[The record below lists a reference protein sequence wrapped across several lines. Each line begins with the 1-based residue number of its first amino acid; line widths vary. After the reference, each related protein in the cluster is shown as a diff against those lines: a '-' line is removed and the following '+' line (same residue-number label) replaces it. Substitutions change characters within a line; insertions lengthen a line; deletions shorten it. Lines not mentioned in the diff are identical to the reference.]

1 MADAFAPQLGTEV
14 RFNQP
19 VETSSAFGALAELGS
34 FFVGNLADSQRRQ
47 ATAAPKV
54 DTNLATFRTGLE
66 KVEAIR
72 QERGETAALVAERQL
87 ASNFAMAGINLD
99 KAYEDVYTTTT
110 GRQWAG
116 YGQDVEA
123 TMLQETLKD
132 PQVQTSYIA
141 SFAVNKDWTEE
152 QRLEYAIGQKATL
165 EAANNEIAKSKAQ
178 AGYTWSVQTEAAY
191 ATAADTF
198 LNTSLGSL
206 ATNAQQGGRVSPM
219 DVQNLRAQWGQ
230 LKIQL
235 SRPANISDDQ
245 WKSTQDKFAN
255 IDSLLTTFEKAASS
269 ELLLEEFTTALAT
282 TMTSGGDGS
291 VESMLAGM
299 AAIKDPATVANL
311 AGINFSTY
319 IMGIGKGNL
328 NVDMTQQNLFGHILD
343 DQGSL
348 TGVEDPNSFLST
360 IPDTIKTNIEGKT
373 PEQIFN
379 GLDASGKLTGLVKPA
394 DLIRPDAREQ
404 FVTNAATIGA
414 VLMNNPS
421 EEFLSDSFLKQ
432 LVANPGFIRNVIAL
446 DVIDPEGATVARQY
460 VRSGLNTERGRQ
472 VTNFGTIEAYLQD
485 KGIVWNGSAYAL
497 TPEMEASGPRVVP
510 SFGGMG
516 AITMSP
522 LQENAE
528 FIRQAMD
535 RRAAIGTIDSAL
547 KALEVPTTKAGGTG
561 QDEVKGGAGQDL
573 VTTSFKNTDT
583 SPIVSVVEAGEGFT
597 TVRRQNGTE
606 ERLEGNRASRNN
618 NPGNIQ
624 YGEFA
629 KSAGAIGT
637 DGRFAVFPSYEV
649 GRAAKKKL
657 LWDTKGYS
665 DKTIAEAINRYAPPS
680 ENKTKSYVETVSS
693 AVGVPAN
700 TPMSSLSED
709 QKEVMLDTMERVE
722 GFSGPVFSS
731 SKGPDAASYFNVD
744 KNNLPKGGAIVE
756 VGSATVVA
764 SSSMQPLLNST
775 TGASSLVKQGAD
787 VRLASVLQGPFQDL
801 QNSFGSAL
809 VINDG
814 LAKEGTSREKE
825 TPGSRHFHGDAL
837 DISTVGMSDEDK
849 LRLVD
854 AALEAGFQGFGFG
867 KNILHI
873 DLGAKRAWAYGND
886 TFGGVSVND
895 LKSRVQ
901 SSSVSP
907 AEISMDPRSPQ
918 PSAGGDLT
926 TPEVDD
932 KEGAPTGFTLFSG
945 DFDVSPNVAPT
956 APTAPEAMA
965 AGTAA
970 LPEAIPAE
978 TPTGTQGASELSP
991 AIAVDKDVQA
1001 FIQEIA
1007 GDPDKSYAS
1016 EAEFLAAQ
1024 ERGEL
1029 EAGDTVVVNGDIYVI
1044 RKNGTARRL
1053 GSTN

>member
-19 VETSSAFGALAELGS
+19 VETPSAFGALAELGS
-34 FFVGNLADSQRRQ
+34 FFVGNLADSQRKQ

-123 TMLQETLKD
+123 TMLQKTLDD
-132 PQVQTSYIA
+132 PQVQSSYIA

-547 KALEVPTTKAGGTG
+547 KALEVPTTKAGG
-561 QDEVKGGAGQDL
+561 AGSQS
-573 VTTSFKNTDT
+573 TST
-583 SPIVSVVEAGEGFT
+583 S
-597 TVRRQNGTE
+597 
-606 ERLEGNRASRNN
+606 NN
-618 NPGNIQ
+618 I
-624 YGEFA
+624 
-629 KSAGAIGT
+629 
-637 DGRFAVFPSYEV
+637 
-649 GRAAKKKL
+649 
-657 LWDTKGYS
+657 
-665 DKTIAEAINRYAPPS
+665 
-680 ENKTKSYVETVSS
+680 
-693 AVGVPAN
+693 
-700 TPMSSLSED
+700 
-709 QKEVMLDTMERVE
+709 
-722 GFSGPVFSS
+722 
-731 SKGPDAASYFNVD
+731 
-744 KNNLPKGGAIVE
+744 
-756 VGSATVVA
+756 
-764 SSSMQPLLNST
+764 
-775 TGASSLVKQGAD
+775 
-787 VRLASVLQGPFQDL
+787 
-801 QNSFGSAL
+801 
-809 VINDG
+809 
-814 LAKEGTSREKE
+814 
-825 TPGSRHFHGDAL
+825 GDAL
-837 DISTVGMSDEDK
+837 GLDFSTLEAENGLPQGFLERTAFIESKGNPNAKNPNSSAGGLFQQTDANAKDYGVTDRFDPVQSTDGA
-849 LRLVD
+849 VD
-854 AALEAGFQGFGFG
+854 FAVDNMRILTAALGREPTGAELYLAHQQGGSGARALLSNGNANVVDVLTPVYKGNRERAAEAVRLNGGNVDMTAIEFASLWLDKFNNTKTTSPTAGTPANANAVASRSGE
-867 KNILHI
+867 
-873 DLGAKRAWAYGND
+873 AVRRA
-886 TFGGVSVND
+886 VS
-895 LKSRVQ
+895 
-901 SSSVSP
+901 
-907 AEISMDPRSPQ
+907 
-918 PSAGGDLT
+918 PSAG
-926 TPEVDD
+926 PASVDVN
-932 KEGAPTGFTLFSG
+932 LSSG
-945 DFDVSPNVAPT
+945 GAPT
-956 APTAPEAMA
+956 APMEAT
-965 AGTAA
+965 TAA

-978 TPTGTQGASELSP
+978 SAMGTQGASELSS

-1007 GDPDKSYAS
+1007 GDPDKTFAS
-1016 EAEFLAAQ
+1016 DAEFLAAQ

-1029 EAGDTVVVNGDIYVI
+1029 EAGDTVVVDGDIYVI

-1053 GSTN
+1053 GSVNA

>member
-19 VETSSAFGALAELGS
+19 VETPSAFGALAELGS
-34 FFVGNLADSQRRQ
+34 FFVGNLADSQRKQ

-72 QERGETAALVAERQL
+72 QERGDTAALVAERQL

-141 SFAVNKDWTEE
+141 SFAVNSDWTQE

-178 AGYTWSVQTEAAY
+178 AGYQWSIQTEAAY

-206 ATNAQQGGRVSPM
+206 ATNVQQGGRVSPM
-219 DVQNLRAQWGQ
+219 DVQNLKAQWGQ
-230 LKIQL
+230 LKISL

-255 IDSLLTTFEKAASS
+255 IDSLLTTFEKASS
-269 ELLLEEFTTALAT
+269 SDILLEEFTTALAA

-311 AGINFSTY
+311 AGIDFSTY

-328 NVDMTQQNLFGHILD
+328 NVEMTQQDLFGHILD

-360 IPDTIKTNIEGKT
+360 IPDTVKTNIEGKT

-460 VRSGLNTERGRQ
+460 IRSGLNTERGRQ

-497 TPEMEASGPRVVP
+497 TPEAEASGPRVVP

-547 KALEVPTTKAGGTG
+547 KALEVPVEGGSG
-561 QDEVKGGAGQDL
+561 NDRLGGGAGSDILNNIGDALGLDFSTLEAENGLPQGYLERTAFIESRGNPSAKNPNSSAGGLFQFIDSTAKQYGVRDKFNPVQATDGAVDL
-573 VTTSFKNTDT
+573 AVDNMRILTTALGRKPTAA
-583 SPIVSVVEAGEGFT
+583 ELYLAHQQGGEGARRLLSNPNAKAVDIVGAEA
-597 TVRRQNGTE
+597 VRLNG
-606 ERLEGNRASRNN
+606 GNVDMTA
-618 NPGNIQ
+618 
-624 YGEFA
+624 GEFA
-629 KSAGAIGT
+629 SLWLDKFNNTKTTAPTAGT
-637 DGRFAVFPSYEV
+637 
-649 GRAAKKKL
+649 
-657 LWDTKGYS
+657 
-665 DKTIAEAINRYAPPS
+665 
-680 ENKTKSYVETVSS
+680 
-693 AVGVPAN
+693 PAN
-700 TPMSSLSED
+700 
-709 QKEVMLDTMERVE
+709 
-722 GFSGPVFSS
+722 
-731 SKGPDAASYFNVD
+731 ANA
-744 KNNLPKGGAIVE
+744 
-756 VGSATVVA
+756 VA
-764 SSSMQPLLNST
+764 SRS
-775 TGASSLVKQGAD
+775 GEA
-787 VRLASVLQGPFQDL
+787 VR
-801 QNSFGSAL
+801 
-809 VINDG
+809 
-814 LAKEGTSREKE
+814 
-825 TPGSRHFHGDAL
+825 
-837 DISTVGMSDEDK
+837 
-849 LRLVD
+849 
-854 AALEAGFQGFGFG
+854 
-867 KNILHI
+867 
-873 DLGAKRAWAYGND
+873 RA
-886 TFGGVSVND
+886 VS
-895 LKSRVQ
+895 
-901 SSSVSP
+901 
-907 AEISMDPRSPQ
+907 
-918 PSAGGDLT
+918 PSAG
-926 TPEVDD
+926 PASVDVN
-932 KEGAPTGFTLFSG
+932 LSSG
-945 DFDVSPNVAPT
+945 GAPT
-956 APTAPEAMA
+956 APMEAAM
-965 AGTAA
+965 AA
-970 LPEAIPAE
+970 LPEAIPTEAA
-978 TPTGTQGASELSP
+978 TGTQGASELSP
-991 AIAVDKDVQA
+991 AIALDKDVQA

-1007 GDPDKSYAS
+1007 GDPDKTYAS
-1016 EAEFLAAQ
+1016 EAEFVAAQ
-1024 ERGEL
+1024 EAGEL
-1029 EAGDTVVVNGDIYVI
+1029 EPGDTVVVNGEIYVV
-1044 RKNGTARRL
+1044 RKNGLIRRL
-1053 GSTN
+1053 GTVNS

>member
-19 VETSSAFGALAELGS
+19 VETPSAFGALAELGS
-34 FFVGNLADSQRRQ
+34 FFVGNLADSQRKQ

-123 TMLQETLKD
+123 TMLQKTLDD

-291 VESMLAGM
+291 LESMLAGM

-311 AGINFSTY
+311 AGIDFSTY

-328 NVDMTQQNLFGHILD
+328 NVEMTQQDLFGHILD

-360 IPDTIKTNIEGKT
+360 IPDTVKTNIKGKT

-547 KALEVPTTKAGGTG
+547 KALEVPTETTNRA
-561 QDEVKGGAGQDL
+561 GGAGSQS
-573 VTTSFKNTDT
+573 TST
-583 SPIVSVVEAGEGFT
+583 S
-597 TVRRQNGTE
+597 
-606 ERLEGNRASRNN
+606 NN
-618 NPGNIQ
+618 I
-624 YGEFA
+624 
-629 KSAGAIGT
+629 
-637 DGRFAVFPSYEV
+637 
-649 GRAAKKKL
+649 
-657 LWDTKGYS
+657 
-665 DKTIAEAINRYAPPS
+665 
-680 ENKTKSYVETVSS
+680 
-693 AVGVPAN
+693 
-700 TPMSSLSED
+700 
-709 QKEVMLDTMERVE
+709 
-722 GFSGPVFSS
+722 
-731 SKGPDAASYFNVD
+731 
-744 KNNLPKGGAIVE
+744 
-756 VGSATVVA
+756 
-764 SSSMQPLLNST
+764 
-775 TGASSLVKQGAD
+775 
-787 VRLASVLQGPFQDL
+787 
-801 QNSFGSAL
+801 
-809 VINDG
+809 
-814 LAKEGTSREKE
+814 
-825 TPGSRHFHGDAL
+825 GDAL
-837 DISTVGMSDEDK
+837 GLDFSTLEAENGLPQGFLERTAFIESKGDPSAQNPRSSAGGLFQFIDSTAKQYGVRDK
-849 LRLVD
+849 FDPVQATDGAIDLAVD
-854 AALEAGFQGFGFG
+854 NMRILTAALGREPTAAELYLAHQQGGAGARRLLTNPNAKAVDIVGAEAVRLNGGNTDMTAIEFASLWLDKFNNTKTTSPTAGTPANANAVASRSGE
-867 KNILHI
+867 
-873 DLGAKRAWAYGND
+873 AVRRA
-886 TFGGVSVND
+886 VS
-895 LKSRVQ
+895 
-901 SSSVSP
+901 
-907 AEISMDPRSPQ
+907 
-918 PSAGGDLT
+918 PSAG
-926 TPEVDD
+926 PASVDVN
-932 KEGAPTGFTLFSG
+932 LSSG
-945 DFDVSPNVAPT
+945 GAPT
-956 APTAPEAMA
+956 APMEAT
-965 AGTAA
+965 TAA

-978 TPTGTQGASELSP
+978 SAMGAQGASELSS

-1007 GDPDKSYAS
+1007 GDPDKTFAS
-1016 EAEFLAAQ
+1016 DAEFLAAQ

-1029 EAGDTVVVNGDIYVI
+1029 EAGDTVVVDGDIYVI

-1053 GSTN
+1053 GSVNA

>member
-19 VETSSAFGALAELGS
+19 VETPSAFGALAELGS
-34 FFVGNLADSQRRQ
+34 FFIGNLADSQRKE
-47 ATAAPKV
+47 AAAAPKV

-72 QERGETAALVAERQL
+72 QERGETAAQVAERQL

-123 TMLQETLKD
+123 TMLQKTLDD
-132 PQVQTSYIA
+132 PQVQSSYVA
-141 SFAVNKDWTEE
+141 SFAVNKDWNQE
-152 QRLEYAIGQKATL
+152 QRLEYAIGQKAVL
-165 EAANNEIAKSKAQ
+165 EAANNEITKSKAQ

-191 ATAADTF
+191 GTAVDTF

-206 ATNAQQGGRVSPM
+206 ATNAQQGSRVSPM
-219 DVQNLRAQWGQ
+219 DVQNLKAQWGQ
-230 LKIQL
+230 LKISL

-245 WKSTQDKFAN
+245 WKATQDKFSN

-269 ELLLEEFTTALAT
+269 DLLLEELTTTISTAITTGKEGDLQAQLAGAAAVKDISTFASLAGVDFAT
-282 TMTSGGDGS
+282 TLMD
-291 VESMLAGM
+291 V
-299 AAIKDPATVANL
+299 
-311 AGINFSTY
+311 
-319 IMGIGKGNL
+319 GKSL
-328 NVDMTQQNLFGHILD
+328 KLDVTQQNLFGHILE

-348 TGVEDPNSFLST
+348 TGVDDPNSFLST
-360 IPDTIKTNIEGKT
+360 IPSDIKSRIDGKT

-460 VRSGLNTERGRQ
+460 IRSGLNTERGRQ

-561 QDEVKGGAGQDL
+561 NDSVKGSAGNDTIVNSIGDSLGIDFATLEAENGLPQGYLERTAYIESRGNPNAKNPNSSAGGLFQFIDSTAKQYGVTDKFNPVAATDGAVDVAVDNMRILTAALGRKPTAAELYLAHQQGGAGARRLLSNPNAKAVDIVGADAVRL
-573 VTTSFKNTDT
+573 NGGNVDMTAIEFASLWLDKFNNTKTTSPT
-583 SPIVSVVEAGEGFT
+583 AGT
-597 TVRRQNGTE
+597 PANANAV
-606 ERLEGNRASRNN
+606 ASRS
-618 NPGNIQ
+618 
-624 YGEFA
+624 GEA
-629 KSAGAIGT
+629 VQRAVAPSGGTPSAPMT
-637 DGRFAVFPSYEV
+637 M
-649 GRAAKKKL
+649 L
-657 LWDTKGYS
+657 S
-665 DKTIAEAINRYAPPS
+665 DSTPMAP
-680 ENKTKSYVETVSS
+680 TETV
-693 AVGVPAN
+693 
-700 TPMSSLSED
+700 
-709 QKEVMLDTMERVE
+709 
-722 GFSGPVFSS
+722 
-731 SKGPDAASYFNVD
+731 
-744 KNNLPKGGAIVE
+744 
-756 VGSATVVA
+756 
-764 SSSMQPLLNST
+764 
-775 TGASSLVKQGAD
+775 
-787 VRLASVLQGPFQDL
+787 
-801 QNSFGSAL
+801 
-809 VINDG
+809 
-814 LAKEGTSREKE
+814 
-825 TPGSRHFHGDAL
+825 
-837 DISTVGMSDEDK
+837 
-849 LRLVD
+849 
-854 AALEAGFQGFGFG
+854 
-867 KNILHI
+867 
-873 DLGAKRAWAYGND
+873 
-886 TFGGVSVND
+886 
-895 LKSRVQ
+895 
-901 SSSVSP
+901 
-907 AEISMDPRSPQ
+907 
-918 PSAGGDLT
+918 
-926 TPEVDD
+926 
-932 KEGAPTGFTLFSG
+932 
-945 DFDVSPNVAPT
+945 
-956 APTAPEAMA
+956 
-965 AGTAA
+965 TAA
-970 LPEAIPAE
+970 LPEAIPTE
-978 TPTGTQGASELSP
+978 TPTGTQGASELSS

-1007 GDPDKSYAS
+1007 GDPDKTFAS
-1016 EAEFLAAQ
+1016 ESEFLAAQ

-1029 EAGDTVVVNGDIYVI
+1029 EPGDTVVVDGDIYVI
-1044 RKNGTARRL
+1044 RKNGSARKL
-1053 GSTN
+1053 GSVNA

>member
-1 MADAFAPQLGTEV
+1 
-14 RFNQP
+14 
-19 VETSSAFGALAELGS
+19 LAELGS
-34 FFVGNLADSQRRQ
+34 FFVGNLADSQRKQ

-72 QERGETAALVAERQL
+72 QERGDTAALVAERQL

-141 SFAVNKDWTEE
+141 SFAVNKDWTQE

-178 AGYTWSVQTEAAY
+178 AGYQWSIQTEAAY

-206 ATNAQQGGRVSPM
+206 ATNVQQGGRVSPM
-219 DVQNLRAQWGQ
+219 DVQNLKAQWGQ
-230 LKIQL
+230 LKISL

-245 WKSTQDKFAN
+245 WKSTQDKFSN
-255 IDSLLTTFEKAASS
+255 IDSLLTTFEKASS
-269 ELLLEEFTTALAT
+269 SDILLEEFTTALAA

-311 AGINFSTY
+311 AGIDFSTY

-328 NVDMTQQNLFGHILD
+328 NVEMTQQDLFGHILD

-360 IPDTIKTNIEGKT
+360 IPDTVKTNIEGKT

-460 VRSGLNTERGRQ
+460 IRSGLNTERGRQ

-497 TPEMEASGPRVVP
+497 TPEAEASGPRVVP

-547 KALEVPTTKAGGTG
+547 KALEVPVEGGSG
-561 QDEVKGGAGQDL
+561 NDRLGGGAGSDIL
-573 VTTSFKNTDT
+573 NNIGDALGLDFSTLEAENGLPAGFLERTAFLESGGNPRAKNPDSSAGGLFQQIDDNARAYGVKDRFDPVQSTDGAVDFAVDNMRILT
-583 SPIVSVVEAGEGFT
+583 AALGREPTAAELYLAHQQGGEGARRLLVNPNAKAVDVVGADA
-597 TVRRQNGTE
+597 VR
-606 ERLEGNRASRNN
+606 LNRGDVNMTA
-618 NPGNIQ
+618 
-624 YGEFA
+624 GEFA
-629 KSAGAIGT
+629 SLWLDKFNNTKTTAPTAGT
-637 DGRFAVFPSYEV
+637 
-649 GRAAKKKL
+649 
-657 LWDTKGYS
+657 
-665 DKTIAEAINRYAPPS
+665 
-680 ENKTKSYVETVSS
+680 
-693 AVGVPAN
+693 PAN
-700 TPMSSLSED
+700 
-709 QKEVMLDTMERVE
+709 
-722 GFSGPVFSS
+722 
-731 SKGPDAASYFNVD
+731 ANA
-744 KNNLPKGGAIVE
+744 
-756 VGSATVVA
+756 VA
-764 SSSMQPLLNST
+764 SRS
-775 TGASSLVKQGAD
+775 GEA
-787 VRLASVLQGPFQDL
+787 VR
-801 QNSFGSAL
+801 
-809 VINDG
+809 
-814 LAKEGTSREKE
+814 
-825 TPGSRHFHGDAL
+825 
-837 DISTVGMSDEDK
+837 
-849 LRLVD
+849 
-854 AALEAGFQGFGFG
+854 
-867 KNILHI
+867 
-873 DLGAKRAWAYGND
+873 RA
-886 TFGGVSVND
+886 VS
-895 LKSRVQ
+895 
-901 SSSVSP
+901 
-907 AEISMDPRSPQ
+907 
-918 PSAGGDLT
+918 PSAG
-926 TPEVDD
+926 PASVDVN
-932 KEGAPTGFTLFSG
+932 LSSG
-945 DFDVSPNVAPT
+945 GAPT
-956 APTAPEAMA
+956 APMEAAM
-965 AGTAA
+965 AA
-970 LPEAIPAE
+970 LPEAIPTEAA
-978 TPTGTQGASELSP
+978 TGTQGASELSP
-991 AIAVDKDVQA
+991 AIALDKDVQA

-1007 GDPDKSYAS
+1007 GDPDKTYAS
-1016 EAEFLAAQ
+1016 EAEFVAAQ
-1024 ERGEL
+1024 EAGEL
-1029 EAGDTVVVNGDIYVI
+1029 EAGDTVVVNGEIYVV
-1044 RKNGTARRL
+1044 RKNGLIRRL
-1053 GSTN
+1053 GTVNS

>member
-19 VETSSAFGALAELGS
+19 VETPSAFGALAELGS
-34 FFVGNLADSQRRQ
+34 FFVGNLADSQRKQ

-87 ASNFAMAGINLD
+87 ASNFAMAGINFD
-99 KAYEDVYTTTT
+99 AAYEDIYTTTT

-141 SFAVNKDWTEE
+141 SFAVNKDWTQE

-178 AGYTWSVQTEAAY
+178 AGYQWSIQTEAAY

-206 ATNAQQGGRVSPM
+206 ATNVQQGGRVSPM
-219 DVQNLRAQWGQ
+219 DVQNLKAQWGQ
-230 LKIQL
+230 LKISL
-235 SRPANISDDQ
+235 SRPSNISDDQ

-255 IDSLLTTFEKAASS
+255 IDSLLTTFEKASS
-269 ELLLEEFTTALAT
+269 SDILLEEFTTALAA

-311 AGINFSTY
+311 AGIDFSTY

-328 NVDMTQQNLFGHILD
+328 NVEMTQQDLFGHILD

-360 IPDTIKTNIEGKT
+360 IPDTVKTNIEGKT

-446 DVIDPEGATVARQY
+446 DAIDPEGATVARQY
-460 VRSGLNTERGRQ
+460 IRSGLNTERGRQ

-497 TPEMEASGPRVVP
+497 TPEAEASGPRVVP

-547 KALEVPTTKAGGTG
+547 KALEVPVEGGSGNDRLGGG
-561 QDEVKGGAGQDL
+561 QGSDTLRGAGSQS
-573 VTTSFKNTDT
+573 TST
-583 SPIVSVVEAGEGFT
+583 S
-597 TVRRQNGTE
+597 
-606 ERLEGNRASRNN
+606 NN
-618 NPGNIQ
+618 I
-624 YGEFA
+624 
-629 KSAGAIGT
+629 
-637 DGRFAVFPSYEV
+637 
-649 GRAAKKKL
+649 
-657 LWDTKGYS
+657 
-665 DKTIAEAINRYAPPS
+665 
-680 ENKTKSYVETVSS
+680 
-693 AVGVPAN
+693 
-700 TPMSSLSED
+700 
-709 QKEVMLDTMERVE
+709 
-722 GFSGPVFSS
+722 
-731 SKGPDAASYFNVD
+731 
-744 KNNLPKGGAIVE
+744 
-756 VGSATVVA
+756 
-764 SSSMQPLLNST
+764 
-775 TGASSLVKQGAD
+775 
-787 VRLASVLQGPFQDL
+787 
-801 QNSFGSAL
+801 
-809 VINDG
+809 
-814 LAKEGTSREKE
+814 
-825 TPGSRHFHGDAL
+825 GDAL
-837 DISTVGMSDEDK
+837 GLDFSTLEAENGLPQGFLERTAFIESKGNPNAKNPNSSAGGLFQQTDDNAKDYGVTDRFDPVQSTDGA
-849 LRLVD
+849 VD
-854 AALEAGFQGFGFG
+854 FAVDNMRILTAALGREPTGAELYLAHQQGGSGARALLSNGNANVVDVLTPVYKGNRERAAEAVRLNGGNVDMTAIEFASLWLDKFNNTKTTAPTAGTPANANAVASRSGE
-867 KNILHI
+867 
-873 DLGAKRAWAYGND
+873 AVRRA
-886 TFGGVSVND
+886 VS
-895 LKSRVQ
+895 
-901 SSSVSP
+901 
-907 AEISMDPRSPQ
+907 
-918 PSAGGDLT
+918 PSAG
-926 TPEVDD
+926 PASVDVN
-932 KEGAPTGFTLFSG
+932 LSSG
-945 DFDVSPNVAPT
+945 GAPT
-956 APTAPEAMA
+956 APVEAA
-965 AGTAA
+965 TAA
-970 LPEAIPAE
+970 LPEAIPTEAA
-978 TPTGTQGASELSP
+978 TGTQGASELSP
-991 AIAVDKDVQA
+991 AIALDKDVQA

-1007 GDPDKSYAS
+1007 GDPDKTYAS
-1016 EAEFLAAQ
+1016 EAEFVAAQ
-1024 ERGEL
+1024 EAGEL
-1029 EAGDTVVVNGDIYVI
+1029 EPGDTVVVNGEIYVV
-1044 RKNGTARRL
+1044 RKNGSVRRL
-1053 GSTN
+1053 GTVNS

>member
-19 VETSSAFGALAELGS
+19 VETPSAFGALAELGS
-34 FFVGNLADSQRRQ
+34 FFVDNLADTQRRQ

-54 DTNLATFRTGLE
+54 DTNLATFRAGLE

-72 QERGETAALVAERQL
+72 QERGETAAQVAERQL
-87 ASNFAMAGINLD
+87 ASNFAMAGINFD
-99 KAYEDVYTTTT
+99 AAYEDVYTTTT

-116 YGQDVEA
+116 YGQDVQA

-132 PQVQTSYIA
+132 PVVQSSYIA
-141 SFAVNKDWTEE
+141 GLAVLGPDAT
-152 QRLEYAIGQKATL
+152 QDQLVEYAIGQKATL

-178 AGYTWSVQTEAAY
+178 AGYTWSVSTEAAY
-191 ATAADTF
+191 GANIDNF
-198 LNTSLGSL
+198 LNTSLGALSV
-206 ATNAQQGGRVSPM
+206 NSQQGGRVSPM
-219 DVQNLRAQWGQ
+219 DVQNMKGQWSQ
-230 LKIQL
+230 LKVAL
-235 SRPANISDDQ
+235 SRPPNISDDQ
-245 WKSTQDKFAN
+245 WKSTQDKIAN
-255 IDSLLTTFEKAASS
+255 IDSLLTTFEKASSS
-269 ELLLEEFTTALAT
+269 EALLEELSTAIATSITAGKEGDLQALIAGASAAKDINLFANLTGVDFAT
-282 TMTSGGDGS
+282 TLMD
-291 VESMLAGM
+291 A
-299 AAIKDPATVANL
+299 
-311 AGINFSTY
+311 
-319 IMGIGKGNL
+319 GKGL
-328 NVDMTQQNLFGHILD
+328 KLDVTQQDLFGHILD
-343 DQGSL
+343 DQSSL
-348 TGVEDPNSFLST
+348 VGVEDPNSFLST
-360 IPDTIKTNIEGKT
+360 IPDTVKTRIEGKT
-373 PEQIFN
+373 PEEIFN
-379 GLDASGKLTGLVKPA
+379 GLDASGKLAGLVKPA
-394 DLIRPDAREQ
+394 DLNRPEAKEQ

-421 EEFLSDSFLKQ
+421 ESFLSDSALKQ
-432 LVANPGFIRNVIAL
+432 LIANPGFIRNVIAL
-446 DVIDPEGATVARQY
+446 DAIDPEGATVARQY
-460 VRSGLNTERGRQ
+460 VRSGLNIERGRQ

-485 KGIVWNGSAYAL
+485 KGIVWNGTAYAL
-497 TPEMEASGPRVVP
+497 TPEAEASGPRVVP

-516 AITMSP
+516 AITLSP

-535 RRAAIGTIDSAL
+535 RRAAIVTIDRAM
-547 KALEVPTTKAGGTG
+547 KALEVPTAETTNRA
-561 QDEVKGGAGQDL
+561 GGAGSQS
-573 VTTSFKNTDT
+573 TST
-583 SPIVSVVEAGEGFT
+583 SPIVSVVEAGEGFI

-657 LWDTKGYS
+657 LWDTKSYS
-665 DKTIAEAINRYAPPS
+665 GKTIEEAINRYAPPS
-680 ENKTKSYVETVSS
+680 ENDTKSYVKTVSS

-709 QKEVMLDTMERVE
+709 QKEVMLDAMERVE

-744 KNNLPKGGAIVE
+744 KNNLPTGGSIVE
-756 VGSATVVA
+756 IGSAKVVA
-764 SSSMQPLLNST
+764 NSSMKPLLNST
-775 TGASSLVKQGAD
+775 AGASSLIKQGAD

-801 QNSFGSAL
+801 QKNFGSAL

-814 LAKEGTSREKE
+814 LAKKGTSREKQ

-886 TFGGVSVND
+886 TFGGVPVAD
-895 LKSRVQ
+895 LKTRVQ

-918 PSAGGDLT
+918 PSAGGDIT

-932 KEGAPTGFTLFSG
+932 KEGAPTGFTLFSD
-945 DFDVSPNVAPT
+945 DFNVSPNVT
-956 APTAPEAMA
+956 TTTSTAPEAMA
-965 AGTAA
+965 ADTAA

-1007 GDPDKSYAS
+1007 GDPDKSYET
-1016 EAEFLAAQ
+1016 EAEFVAAQ

-1029 EAGDTVVVNGDIYVI
+1029 EPGDTVVVNGDVYVI

-1053 GSTN
+1053 GAVK

>member
-19 VETSSAFGALAELGS
+19 VETPSAFGALAELGS
-34 FFVGNLADSQRRQ
+34 FFVGNLADSQRKQ

-99 KAYEDVYTTTT
+99 AAYEDVYTTTT

-116 YGQDVEA
+116 YGQDIEA
-123 TMLQETLKD
+123 TMLQKTLDD
-132 PQVQTSYIA
+132 PQVQSSYVA

-165 EAANNEIAKSKAQ
+165 EAANNEIAKSKSE
-178 AGYTWSVQTEAAY
+178 AGRKWSVQTEAAY
-191 ATAADTF
+191 AVKVDNF
-198 LNTSLGSL
+198 LNTRLGALSV
-206 ATNAQQGGRVSPM
+206 NAQQGGRVSPM
-219 DVQNLRAQWGQ
+219 DVQNLKAQWDQ
-230 LKIQL
+230 LKVEL
-235 SRPANISDDQ
+235 SRPPNISDDQ

-269 ELLLEEFTTALAT
+269 QLLLEEFTTSLAT
-282 TMTSGGDGS
+282 AMTSGGDGS

-328 NVDMTQQNLFGHILD
+328 NVEMTQQDLFGHILD

-348 TGVEDPNSFLST
+348 TGVDDPNSFLST
-360 IPDTIKTNIEGKT
+360 IPDTVKTNIDGKT

-472 VTNFGTIEAYLQD
+472 VTNFGTIEAFLSD
-485 KGIVWNGSAYAL
+485 KGIVWDGSAYVLSPEAQGIAGAVT
-497 TPEMEASGPRVVP
+497 TPGRRGFAPMSTIA
-510 SFGGMG
+510 GM
-516 AITMSP
+516 APLPMDP
-522 LQENAE
+522 LQE
-528 FIRQAMD
+528 FSGIIKQAMD

-547 KALEVPTTKAGGTG
+547 KALEVPTTKAGGAG
-561 QDEVKGGAGQDL
+561 QEEVKGSAGSDLLGGGSSSTSTANPITYALPEAIAADTEFLDKVVSVSSELGFDPNDLLRVIDFETAGSFSPKAQPIRKDGTKISSATGLIQFLEKTAKGLGTTTADLANMTAVEQLDFVKAYFEPFKGRIKNFGDVYMAVHWPAGVGKDDSYVMYKKGSDSYNANKGLDTNGDGTVTRGETLARLFSATGKGGNPTAGTPANENTVAAAAGPAVQRAVASTSSSPMTMPSGGAPVAP
-573 VTTSFKNTDT
+573 VTTGEMT
-583 SPIVSVVEAGEGFT
+583 EAT
-597 TVRRQNGTE
+597 
-606 ERLEGNRASRNN
+606 
-618 NPGNIQ
+618 
-624 YGEFA
+624 
-629 KSAGAIGT
+629 
-637 DGRFAVFPSYEV
+637 
-649 GRAAKKKL
+649 
-657 LWDTKGYS
+657 
-665 DKTIAEAINRYAPPS
+665 
-680 ENKTKSYVETVSS
+680 
-693 AVGVPAN
+693 
-700 TPMSSLSED
+700 
-709 QKEVMLDTMERVE
+709 
-722 GFSGPVFSS
+722 
-731 SKGPDAASYFNVD
+731 
-744 KNNLPKGGAIVE
+744 
-756 VGSATVVA
+756 
-764 SSSMQPLLNST
+764 
-775 TGASSLVKQGAD
+775 
-787 VRLASVLQGPFQDL
+787 
-801 QNSFGSAL
+801 
-809 VINDG
+809 
-814 LAKEGTSREKE
+814 
-825 TPGSRHFHGDAL
+825 
-837 DISTVGMSDEDK
+837 
-849 LRLVD
+849 
-854 AALEAGFQGFGFG
+854 
-867 KNILHI
+867 
-873 DLGAKRAWAYGND
+873 
-886 TFGGVSVND
+886 
-895 LKSRVQ
+895 
-901 SSSVSP
+901 
-907 AEISMDPRSPQ
+907 
-918 PSAGGDLT
+918 
-926 TPEVDD
+926 
-932 KEGAPTGFTLFSG
+932 
-945 DFDVSPNVAPT
+945 
-956 APTAPEAMA
+956 
-965 AGTAA
+965 

-978 TPTGTQGASELSP
+978 SAMGTQGASELSS

-1007 GDPDKSYAS
+1007 GDPDKTFAS
-1016 EAEFLAAQ
+1016 DAEFLAAQ

-1029 EAGDTVVVNGDIYVI
+1029 EAGDTVVVDGDIYVI

-1053 GSTN
+1053 GSVNA

>member
-19 VETSSAFGALAELGS
+19 VETPSAFGALAELGS
-34 FFVGNLADSQRRQ
+34 FFVGNLADSQRKQ

-123 TMLQETLKD
+123 TMLQKTLDD

-178 AGYTWSVQTEAAY
+178 AGYQWSVQTEAAY

-311 AGINFSTY
+311 AGIDFSTY

-328 NVDMTQQNLFGHILD
+328 NVEMTQQDLFGHILD

-360 IPDTIKTNIEGKT
+360 IPDTVKTNIEGKT

-547 KALEVPTTKAGGTG
+547 KALEVPTTKAGGAGSQSTSTSNNIGDALGLDFSTLEAENGLPQGFLERTAFIESKGNPNAKNPNSSAGGLFQQTDDNAKDYGVKNRFDPVQSTDGAVDFAVDNMRILTAALGREPTG
-561 QDEVKGGAGQDL
+561 AELYLAHQQGGSGARALLSNGNANVVDVLTPVYKGNRERAAEAVRLNGGNVDMTAIEFASLWLDKFNNTKTTAPTAGRPSDANA
-573 VTTSFKNTDT
+573 VASR
-583 SPIVSVVEAGEGFT
+583 AGEA
-597 TVRRQNGTE
+597 VRR
-606 ERLEGNRASRNN
+606 AVS
-618 NPGNIQ
+618 P
-624 YGEFA
+624 
-629 KSAGAIGT
+629 SAGA
-637 DGRFAVFPSYEV
+637 
-649 GRAAKKKL
+649 
-657 LWDTKGYS
+657 
-665 DKTIAEAINRYAPPS
+665 
-680 ENKTKSYVETVSS
+680 
-693 AVGVPAN
+693 
-700 TPMSSLSED
+700 
-709 QKEVMLDTMERVE
+709 
-722 GFSGPVFSS
+722 
-731 SKGPDAASYFNVD
+731 
-744 KNNLPKGGAIVE
+744 
-756 VGSATVVA
+756 
-764 SSSMQPLLNST
+764 
-775 TGASSLVKQGAD
+775 
-787 VRLASVLQGPFQDL
+787 ASVDVNL
-801 QNSFGSAL
+801 SS
-809 VINDG
+809 
-814 LAKEGTSREKE
+814 
-825 TPGSRHFHGDAL
+825 
-837 DISTVGMSDEDK
+837 
-849 LRLVD
+849 
-854 AALEAGFQGFGFG
+854 
-867 KNILHI
+867 
-873 DLGAKRAWAYGND
+873 
-886 TFGGVSVND
+886 GG
-895 LKSRVQ
+895 
-901 SSSVSP
+901 
-907 AEISMDPRSPQ
+907 
-918 PSAGGDLT
+918 
-926 TPEVDD
+926 
-932 KEGAPTGFTLFSG
+932 
-945 DFDVSPNVAPT
+945 APT
-956 APTAPEAMA
+956 APMEAT
-965 AGTAA
+965 TAA

-978 TPTGTQGASELSP
+978 SAMGTQGASELSS

-1007 GDPDKSYAS
+1007 GAPDKTFAS
-1016 EAEFLAAQ
+1016 DAEFLAAQ

-1029 EAGDTVVVNGDIYVI
+1029 EAGDTVVVDGDIYVI
-1044 RKNGTARRL
+1044 RKNGTAPRL
-1053 GSTN
+1053 GSVNA